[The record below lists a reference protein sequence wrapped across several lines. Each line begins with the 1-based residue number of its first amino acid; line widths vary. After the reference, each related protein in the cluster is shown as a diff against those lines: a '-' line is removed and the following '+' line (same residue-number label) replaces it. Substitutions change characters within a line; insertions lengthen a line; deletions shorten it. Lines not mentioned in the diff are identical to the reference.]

1 MIDFHEAIREM
12 HKGNVVKYIGTVNGN
27 VMSDKGWSFCMCRGV
42 IFRYR
47 DGLPVYRSDGA
58 MVYDPDFRYEPT
70 GETVDTRY
78 WPTKPKIVK
87 TPRVLDKE
95 TVAKLGY
102 SRIGRNNV

>member
-1 MIDFHEAIREM
+1 
-12 HKGNVVKYIGTVNGN
+12 
-27 VMSDKGWSFCMCRGV
+27 
-42 IFRYR
+42 
-47 DGLPVYRSDGA
+47 
-58 MVYDPDFRYEPT
+58 MVYDPDFRYELT

-87 TPRVLDKE
+87 THRVLDKE